1 MSQVT
6 VTLPDGSSRT
16 LPSGSLVR
24 DVAGQISPG
33 LAKAALAGV
42 VDGKLVD
49 LTYPIEQDAA
59 VRIVTDRSPEALPLY
74 RHSTAHL
81 LAAAVTNLFP
91 GTQCGIGPATEDGFF
106 YDFVVERPFVPDDL
120 EAIEA
125 KMKELAAQDLPY
137 DRRLWDRERAKTFF
151 AERGEPL
158 KVQLIEEK
166 TEGQSEVSCYTIK
179 DPETFV
185 DFCVGPHVPS
195 TGRLKAFKLLNTS
208 NAYWKGDA
216 RNQPMQRVYGT
227 AFLSDKDLKAH
238 LTQVEEAKK
247 RDHRKLGRELGLFTF
262 HPWAP
267 GEAFWLGKGT
277 TLYNTLANYMREV
290 LFPAGYVEVKTPL
303 VYNKALWERSGHWT
317 HYREN
322 MFLIES
328 EGDTMSVKPMNC
340 PGHFLT
346 YASETH
352 SYRDLPI
359 RFHEQTPLHRN
370 EASGVLSGLTR
381 VRQFSQD
388 DAHCF
393 VTPDQIG
400 DEVEQLIR
408 LVQRV
413 YGDFGLSYSAKLS
426 TRPDLFLGEV
436 STWDH
441 AETQL
446 KAALDRAELPYDLN
460 EKDGAFYGPKID
472 FDVTDAIGRK
482 WQCATIQL
490 DYQQPENFDLKYIGA
505 DNTEHRPVVVH
516 RAIFGS
522 FERFIAILIEHY
534 AGAFPLW
541 LAPVQVVVL
550 PIADRHVPYA
560 LSVRERL
567 NAVGLRGALDDR
579 QEKIGFKIREAQLQ
593 KVPYMLVVGDREQ
606 QNMTVSVRGR
616 ADGDIGAWQ
625 LEDEQGGGFIPWAAE
640 EVRTR
645 GRLTVGALRVAGVP
659 HADRDDRR
667 VQDGDAAH

>member
-1 MSQVT
+1 MSEIS
-6 VTLPDGSSRT
+6 VTLPDGSTRRT
-16 LPSGSLVR
+16 AAGSTPA
-24 DVAGQISPG
+24 DIAAGISPR
-33 LAKAALAGV
+33 LAKAAVAAV
-42 VDGKLVD
+42 VNGKLVD
-49 LTYPIEQDAA
+49 LTFPLREDSA
-59 VRIVTDRSPEALPLY
+59 VRIVTGDSADALPLY

-81 LAAAVTNLFP
+81 MAAAVINLFP
-91 GTQCGIGPATEDGFF
+91 GAQCGIGPATDEGFF
-106 YDFVVERPFVPDDL
+106 YDFIVDRPFVPEDL
-120 EAIEA
+120 AAIER
-125 KMKELAAQDLPY
+125 KMKELAAADLPY
-137 DRRLWDRERAKTFF
+137 ERQMWPREEAKRFF
-151 AERGEPL
+151 ADRGEPL

-166 TEGQSEVSCYTIK
+166 TAGQSEVSCYTIK
-179 DPETFV
+179 DRDTFV

-216 RNQPMQRVYGT
+216 KGQPMQRIYGT
-227 AFLSDKDLKAH
+227 AFTNESELKTH
-238 LTQVEEAKK
+238 LQRLEEAKK
-247 RDHRKLGRELGLFTF
+247 RDHRRVGKDLGLFTF

-267 GEAFWLGKGT
+267 GAAFWLSKGT
-277 TLYNTLANYMREV
+277 TVYNTLANYMRDV

-303 VYNKALWERSGHWT
+303 IYNKALWERSGHWS

-328 EGDTMSVKPMNC
+328 EGETMSVKPMNC

-346 YASETH
+346 YASEMR

-393 VTPDQIG
+393 VTQEQIG
-400 DEVEQLIR
+400 DEVERLIR

-413 YGDFGLSYSAKLS
+413 YGDFDLPYTAKLS
-426 TRPDLFLGEV
+426 TRPDEFMGEV
-436 STWDH
+436 ATWDH
-441 AETQL
+441 AEAQL
-446 KAALDRAELPYDLN
+446 KAALERAGVAYTIN

-472 FDVTDAIGRK
+472 FDITDAIGRK

-505 DNTEHRPVVVH
+505 DNAEHRPVVIH
-516 RAIFGS
+516 RAILGS
-522 FERFIAILIEHY
+522 FERFIALLIEHY

-541 LAPVQVVVL
+541 VAPVQAILL
-550 PIADRHVPYA
+550 PIADRHLDYA
-560 LSVRERL
+560 RSVRQIL
-567 NAVGLRGALDDR
+567 IDAGLRVEVDER

-593 KVPYMLVVGDREQ
+593 KIPYMLVVGDKE
-606 QNMTVSVRGR
+606 
-616 ADGDIGAWQ
+616 
-625 LEDEQGGGFIPWAAE
+625 AAE
-640 EVRTR
+640 GTVAVRSRAGGDQGAQTVAAFIEAAKSEVRQKRAAET
-645 GRLTVGALRVAGVP
+645 LQTV
-659 HADRDDRR
+659 DR
-667 VQDGDAAH
+667 

>member
-16 LPSGSLVR
+16 VPAGAPVSA
-24 DVAGQISPG
+24 VAAEISPG
-33 LAKAALAGV
+33 LVKAALAGI

-49 LTYPIEQDAA
+49 LSYPIQQDAA

-91 GTQCGIGPATEDGFF
+91 GTQCGIGPATDEGFF
-106 YDFVVERPFVPDDL
+106 YDFVVARPFVPEDL
-120 EAIEA
+120 DAIEK
-125 KMKELAAQDLPY
+125 KMKELASQNLVY
-137 DRRLWDRERAKTFF
+137 ERQLWPREEAKAFF
-151 AERGEPL
+151 ATHGEPL
-158 KVQLIEEK
+158 KVQLIDEK
-166 TEGQSEVSCYTIK
+166 TEGQAQVSCYTIK
-179 DPETFV
+179 DKNTFV

-195 TGRLKAFKLLNTS
+195 TGKLRAFKLLSTS

-227 AFLSDKDLKAH
+227 AFFSDKDLKAY
-238 LTQVEEAKK
+238 LTQIEESKK

-267 GEAFWLGKGT
+267 GAAFWMDKGT
-277 TLYNTLANYMREV
+277 TLYHTLANYMRDV

-303 VYNKALWERSGHWT
+303 VYNKALWERSGHWK
-317 HYREN
+317 HYRQN

-328 EGDTMSVKPMNC
+328 EGETMSMKPMNC
-340 PGHFLT
+340 PGHFLL
-346 YASETH
+346 YASDVR

-393 VTPDQIG
+393 VTEEQIG
-400 DEVEQLIR
+400 EEVERLIR

-413 YGDFGLSYSAKLS
+413 YGDFGLPFTAKLS
-426 TRPDLFLGEV
+426 TRPDEFLGEIA
-436 STWDH
+436 TWDH
-441 AETQL
+441 AEAQL
-446 KAALDRAELPYDLN
+446 KAALERARMDYTLN

-490 DYQQPENFDLKYIGA
+490 DYEQPQNFDLKYVGA
-505 DNTEHRPVVVH
+505 DNSEHRPVVIH
-516 RAIFGS
+516 RAIVGS

-534 AGAFPLW
+534 AGAFPFW
-541 LAPVQVVVL
+541 LAPVQAVVL
-550 PIADRHVPYA
+550 PISDRHLAYA
-560 LSVRERL
+560 ASIRDQLR
-567 NAVGLRGALDDR
+567 AAGLRAVLDER
-579 QEKIGFKIREAQLQ
+579 QEKIGYKIREAQLQ
-593 KVPYMLVVGDREQ
+593 KVPYMLVVGDRESE
-606 QNMTVSVRGR
+606 NGTVAVRYRTSGDLGARSVAEFVEAALEEIARKAEAGR
-616 ADGDIGAWQ
+616 AGLAGQENPPA
-625 LEDEQGGGFIPWAAE
+625 PPAYHAE
-640 EVRTR
+640 S
-645 GRLTVGALRVAGVP
+645 
-659 HADRDDRR
+659 
-667 VQDGDAAH
+667 